1 MWETVYRNAM
11 HNFWFL
17 CNILESTLE
26 GTYTGLIL
34 GNIWDLAAQLWYFV
48 VLGALISTLIWRFL
62 PKTWVRQKLQKRVN
76 GSIVLASLL
85 GLVSPMCTFAAI
97 PVVGT
102 LIGMGVPA
110 APLVAFMISS
120 PLMNPSLFVYTA
132 GVISMEMAMA
142 RLLTALSVGI
152 CAGFAARLAHERGLL
167 RFDRLAMDLVPQGL
181 YPTVAGGADRPLGA
195 QMRLFAVRFFQD
207 LAFIGK
213 YFLLGIFIAALV
225 KAFLSEELVLGLVG
239 PGSGWAVPAAVLLG
253 VPLYAC
259 GGGSLPVVESMM
271 RMGMTSG
278 AALAFFI
285 AGPATKFSTLS
296 MLGAV
301 FGRRLLGFYLA
312 IMLTAALIWGY
323 VYPFERE
330 YLEVGSVDYE
340 AYEGL
345 IAE

>member
-1 MWETVYRNAM
+1 M
-11 HNFWFL
+11 HQLWRL
-17 CNILESTLE
+17 YGPVEAALE

-34 GNIWDLAAQLWYFV
+34 GYFWDLVAQLWYFV
-48 VLGALISTLIWRFL
+48 VIGALISTLIWRFL
-62 PKTWVRQKLQKRVN
+62 PKTWMQVQLRKRVN

-85 GLVSPMCTFAAI
+85 GLVSPMCTFAAV

-110 APLVAFMISS
+110 APLIAFMASS

-132 GVISMEMAMA
+132 GVISMEMALA
-142 RLLTALSVGI
+142 RTLTALSVGLF
-152 CAGFAARLAHERGLL
+152 AGFAARLATERGLL
-167 RFDRLAMDLVPQGL
+167 RFDQITMDEVPQGL
-181 YPTVAGGADRPLGA
+181 YPAVAGGAGQPTGL
-195 QMRLFAVRFFQD
+195 QIRLFLRRFWQD
-207 LAFIGK
+207 LTFIGK
-213 YFLLGIFIAALV
+213 YFALGIFVAALA
-225 KAFLSEELVLGLVG
+225 KGFLTESLVMQFVG
-239 PGSGWAVPAAVLLG
+239 PGSQWAVPVAVVLG

-259 GGGSLPVVESMM
+259 GGGSLPVIESMM

-312 IMLTAALIWGY
+312 IMLSAALLWGY
-323 VYPFERE
+323 LYPFENE
-330 YLEVGSVDYE
+330 YLSTTRYDYGTFE
-340 AYEGL
+340 EL
-345 IAE
+345 IVQ